1 MNIFTILTI
10 IFIAFKVLKLVDW
23 SWFQVFIP
31 LIINVVL
38 LIIINICKLIE
49 YNKALR
55 RLTKQM
61 TKHLKK
67 MEE

>member
-1 MNIFTILTI
+1 MNIFIILTI

-38 LIIINICKLIE
+38 LVIIEIYK
-49 YNKALR
+49 
-55 RLTKQM
+55 
-61 TKHLKK
+61 LKK
-67 MEE
+67 EVE

>member
-31 LIINVVL
+31 LIINVAL
-38 LIIINICKLIE
+38 LVIIKICE
-49 YNKALR
+49 LR
-55 RLTKQM
+55 KY
-61 TKHLKK
+61 KEK
-67 MEE
+67 

>member
-38 LIIINICKLIE
+38 LIIIKICE
-49 YNKALR
+49 LR
-55 RLTKQM
+55 KY
-61 TKHLKK
+61 KG
-67 MEE
+67 E

>member
-67 MEE
+67 ME